1 MIVVKLFLVLLAV
14 AFSAALSH
22 EDAWNNFM
30 VNTFFKK
37 CTDSYSKCTTHS
49 IFKKGSSSNGLF
61 HRGILIHTF
70 FFNIIIKRSLNLI
83 YAIFQCQKEEMVQRK
98 ANFYS
103 AHDVIEEH
111 NRKNGSTYKL
121 DHNKFSLMVSYEN
134 NNMVSVVC

>member
-1 MIVVKLFLVLLAV
+1 
-14 AFSAALSH
+14 
-22 EDAWNNFM
+22 
-30 VNTFFKK
+30 
-37 CTDSYSKCTTHS
+37 
-49 IFKKGSSSNGLF
+49 
-61 HRGILIHTF
+61 
-70 FFNIIIKRSLNLI
+70 
-83 YAIFQCQKEEMVQRK
+83 MVQRK